1 MRLLTLIVYAAIATV
16 FPADLIAKEPA
27 VILDIEMVDVKGGT
41 FIMGL
46 DENEAEH
53 LFETPKHEVALTD
66 FRIARYEVTQEL
78 WEAVM
83 GDNPSI
89 SKGENLPVEN
99 VSWHDIQT
107 FIKKLNKLTGKK
119 YRLPTEAEWEFAAR
133 GGNLSEGYYFI
144 GGNENEIDKTAWH
157 CHNSDKHAH
166 QIGLLNPN
174 ELGIYDMGGNVSE
187 WVSDWFGHYSEKAQK
202 NPKGAKKS
210 DIGKIFRGGSFS
222 TLPEYNK
229 PGCRFVSNPNF
240 KCSYIGFRLAE

>member
-1 MRLLTLIVYAAIATV
+1 MCVL
-16 FPADLIAKEPA
+16 FPVVSASAK
-27 VILDIEMVDVKGGT
+27 VIPEIEMVVVEGGT
-41 FIMGL
+41 FTMGFEA
-46 DENEAEH
+46 DETEH
-53 LFETPKHEVALTD
+53 AYETPKHQVTLSTY
-66 FRIARYEVTQEL
+66 RIGKYEVTQEL

-83 GDNPSI
+83 GENPSI
-89 SKGENLPVEN
+89 FKGDNLPVEN
-99 VSWHDIQT
+99 VSWYDIQA

-157 CHNSDKHAH
+157 FHNSDKHAH

-174 ELGIYDMGGNVSE
+174 KLGIYDMGGNVSE
-187 WVSDWFGHYSEKAQK
+187 WVSDWFGHYSEKMQK

-210 DIGKIFRGGSFS
+210 DIGKIFRGGSFG

>member
-1 MRLLTLIVYAAIATV
+1 MCVL
-16 FPADLIAKEPA
+16 FPVVSASAK
-27 VILDIEMVDVKGGT
+27 VIPEIEMVVVEGGT
-41 FIMGL
+41 FTMGFEA
-46 DENEAEH
+46 DETEH
-53 LFETPKHEVALTD
+53 AYETPKHQVTLSTY
-66 FRIARYEVTQEL
+66 RIGKYEVTQEL

-83 GDNPSI
+83 GENPSI
-89 SKGENLPVEN
+89 FKGDNLPVEN
-99 VSWHDIQT
+99 VSWYDIQA

-157 CHNSDKHAH
+157 FHNSDKHTH

-174 ELGIYDMGGNVSE
+174 KLGIYDMGGNVSE
-187 WVSDWFGHYSEKAQK
+187 WVSDWFGHYSEKMQK

-210 DIGKIFRGGSFS
+210 DIGKIFRGGSFG